1 MMEFFN
7 HYSEI
12 IGSFLIE
19 NLVALGLYGPLLF
32 ILNIVIQ
39 SFSHVKSKLASNAEG
54 ASKSKKTF
62 RSVAVGLILLCGV
75 TLPLYFVCVHFV
87 LYYLSIYNGYL
98 FVLTVIIQLID
109 FYFIVFPKKAY
120 VSDKSGNI
128 WLPLITAAFILIV
141 NVYAL
146 LSIEYF
152 QKHVLIKY
160 SLLLALIIAAF
171 DWYTNIKARK
181 SFLDSFGDKAEAMR
195 VLSVSDRPWRSIPFP
210 LLIDVWSISL
220 LALMPFLTGVPKGAF
235 NFGPF
240 DIRNRFSLRGF
251 HSNNMMFI
259 VFLSIA
265 MTLFIFSGFGVDS
278 CFVFV
283 TLFYVYQILRQRSIG
298 MTKYSTT
305 IVGEEIFQ
313 RPNVYDNLLVRVLPE
328 KQTDWMSRLYLKKED
343 YSYCL
348 FFHNYTRLYV
358 RGSGIVESKVLVSKS
373 QHLIVLFDQNENK
386 VNVVCEFD
394 FIQALMSPT
403 VIIDVWLANFKID
416 SYFGALESDHNWFL
430 SRLQIIVLIS
440 DEDFGSVKNSANE
453 LADSGL
459 RKYLGD
465 SLSVRQNIVNSSSF
479 ESLRQNIQL
488 LEHQYKEA
496 DHERVKQLTGRGI
509 YELNTLFRQLHESP
523 SIPSR
528 FIDLL
533 NVAECMIR
541 YLVGFLHAERVGDGK
556 VLHGS
561 LPFDT
566 KAIAF
571 GSCTDFLA
579 RWKKSDATGETILG
593 LRISA
598 LLDVVYDDI
607 ENVEA
612 LVKYIRIMNPG
623 VTAKYSQK
631 PTLLELSWWMVTVRN
646 KTRGHGTP
654 SKVDYGFYVCLEKV
668 VLFMLAE
675 CSKLELSPC
684 YIADVDGQKWTFHLS
699 SGGYPEP
706 VPVVEELQ
714 KGVHFNPLLE
724 DEMIE
729 RLTANHRRIV
739 SCIPVGDEALYLYAT
754 EGGQPEWW
762 RCHKHFQVKDA
773 IVHLLNQRDD
783 KKESWIS
790 FSTGRIM
797 RPEISEI

>member
-1 MMEFFN
+1 MESFKSYIDLIARFL
-7 HYSEI
+7 HDHLVLFGIVTFVLIMIKSVSIAKTDTYKFGKESD
-12 IGSFLIE
+12 GSIQPEGKRKRLK
-19 NLVALGLYGPLLF
+19 LLF
-32 ILNIVIQ
+32 SSFTEIFQHSFFVGVNLILYSLGFCDIFLM
-39 SFSHVKSKLASNAEG
+39 SL
-54 ASKSKKTF
+54 
-62 RSVAVGLILLCGV
+62 LILLDTRTIWFPSSFLKKMNFRSFKLFQFTFSLLPYGTTIYALFTVSFFNENPVLKYLFLTVYGFSFIRSMKRINIMQVYIDACVNKDEAFSVLTKSPGTALMAMPIGLLLNVWVLDFYLILGQGFTLLNVKDPINYGYFDSRNRASTIAFNNDSLHQMLAFAVGV
-75 TLPLYFVCVHFV
+75 T
-87 LYYLSIYNGYL
+87 IL
-98 FVLTVIIQLID
+98 FVGHFSTYNL
-109 FYFIVFPKKAY
+109 F
-120 VSDKSGNI
+120 
-128 WLPLITAAFILIV
+128 
-141 NVYAL
+141 L
-146 LSIEYF
+146 LS
-152 QKHVLIKY
+152 
-160 SLLLALIIAAF
+160 
-171 DWYTNIKARK
+171 
-181 SFLDSFGDKAEAMR
+181 G
-195 VLSVSDRPWRSIPFP
+195 VLSMWPN
-210 LLIDVWSISL
+210 L
-220 LALMPFLTGVPKGAF
+220 
-235 NFGPF
+235 
-240 DIRNRFSLRGF
+240 RFS
-251 HSNNMMFI
+251 SSK
-259 VFLSIA
+259 LS
-265 MTLFIFSGFGVDS
+265 
-278 CFVFV
+278 
-283 TLFYVYQILRQRSIG
+283 
-298 MTKYSTT
+298 KYYTT
-305 IVGEEIFQ
+305 IVGERHFM
-313 RPNVYDNLLVRVLPE
+313 RPNVYDNLLMRVLPDY
-328 KQTDWMSRLYLKKED
+328 KRDWMSSMYLKKIGF
-343 YSYCL
+343 SYTV
-348 FFHNYTRLYV
+348 FFHNQRKLWDKSKGIIDVKDYV
-358 RGSGIVESKVLVSKS
+358 KSCNHLVVLFESDDSKV
-373 QHLIVLFDQNENK
+373 NY
-386 VNVVCEFD
+386 VCEYD
-394 FIQALMSPT
+394 LIYALNRAD
-403 VIIDVWLANFKID
+403 VIIDTWICSLKVPTL
-416 SYFGALESDHNWFL
+416 FGDIQGDNYWFR
-430 SRLQIIVLIS
+430 SRLDIIRRVS
-440 DEDFGSVKNSANE
+440 DEDYGVLEGTTKVYEDGSNAKSI
-453 LADSGL
+453 ADGL
-459 RKYLGD
+459 L
-465 SLSVRQNIVNSSSF
+465 VRQNIVNSSSF

-488 LEHQYKEA
+488 FEHQYKEA

-541 YLVGFLHAERVGDGK
+541 YLVGFLHAERVSDGK
-556 VLHGS
+556 LLHDS

-593 LRISA
+593 ARISA
-598 LLDVVYDDI
+598 LLDVVYDDT

-675 CSKLELSPC
+675 CSKLQLSPC
-684 YIADVDGQKWTFHLS
+684 YIAEVDGQKWTFHLS

-706 VPVVEELQ
+706 VPMVEELQ

-739 SCIPVGDEALYLYAT
+739 SHIPAGDESLYLYVT
-754 EGGQPEWW
+754 DGEQTEWW

-797 RPEISEI
+797 RPDISEI